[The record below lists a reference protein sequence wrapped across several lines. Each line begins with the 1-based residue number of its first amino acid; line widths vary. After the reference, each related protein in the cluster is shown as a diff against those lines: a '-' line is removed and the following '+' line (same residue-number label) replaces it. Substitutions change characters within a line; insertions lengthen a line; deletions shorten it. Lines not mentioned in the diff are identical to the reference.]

1 MLDIIKDTNQ
11 ERKLTPSEKN
21 KLSEVL
27 VDIGREKRRLA
38 NNKAD
43 VETKSA
49 QCRYEESI
57 GADKIKNQIKQ
68 KCAEINELNVQL
80 LESACKPI
88 DADKRITY
96 YRWDMEG
103 PSKINLKGDKLKKYK
118 EHKKMLDSLEKQNE
132 SDYESIIK
140 VQAILSIE
148 TVGEAIKFIEKIDS
162 SLLDYQPTP
171 AIEG

>member
-57 GADKIKNQIKQ
+57 GADKIKNQIKHQ
-68 KCAEINELNVQL
+68 IKKDLRQDFKDNVK
-80 LESACKPI
+80 SNHFTSP
-88 DADKRITY
+88 
-96 YRWDMEG
+96 
-103 PSKINLKGDKLKKYK
+103 
-118 EHKKMLDSLEKQNE
+118 
-132 SDYESIIK
+132 
-140 VQAILSIE
+140 
-148 TVGEAIKFIEKIDS
+148 FF
-162 SLLDYQPTP
+162 
-171 AIEG
+171 

>member
-21 KLSEVL
+21 KLSDVL
-27 VDIGREKRRLA
+27 VDIGREKRTLA
-38 NNKAD
+38 NNKTD
-43 VETKSA
+43 IETKSA

-88 DADKRITY
+88 NADDRITS
-96 YRWDMEG
+96 YRWDTE

-118 EHKKMLDSLEKQNE
+118 EHRKMLDSLEKQNE
-132 SDYESIIK
+132 GDYESIIK

-148 TVGEAIKFIEKIDS
+148 TVGEAIKFIEKIDG